1 MMNLVILVGNVG
13 ADPTTRSITS
23 GETTV
28 KTATVR
34 LATSKRW
41 RDRNGE
47 NQESTEWHQL
57 SFWRRNA
64 EFAEKYIRKGM
75 MLQVTGELHTRK
87 WDDQS
92 GNTHYTT
99 EILVESVQILT
110 RKSDG
115 AAQAAAPAQEAA
127 QVEQPEYL
135 APAEDVDPQPFPG
148 PDLFEP

>member
-23 GETTV
+23 GETSV

-34 LATSKRW
+34 LATSERY

-47 NQESTEWHQL
+47 IKENTEWHQL

-64 EFAEKYIRKGM
+64 EFGEKYVRKGM
-75 MLQVTGELHTRK
+75 SLQVTGKLHTRK
-87 WDDQS
+87 WDDQA
-92 GNTHYTT
+92 GVTHYTT
-99 EILVESVQILT
+99 EVMVDTIQILT
-110 RKSDG
+110 RKSDN
-115 AAQAAAPAQEAA
+115 ASQAAAPVQDAA
-127 QVEQPEYL
+127 QAEQPEYP
-135 APAEDVDPQPFPG
+135 APAEDIDPQPFPG